1 MTKLQSVPNM
11 KQEKIQV
18 CNRRVAKWSFFV
30 LFLSRLHRLICY
42 IFFPAVIR
50 NYGNLLVE
58 LATVVPDG
66 VVCFFTSYVY
76 MVSV

>member
-1 MTKLQSVPNM
+1 MTKLPSVPNM
-11 KQEKIQV
+11 RPEKIQV
-18 CNRRVAKWSFFV
+18 CNPRMVNWSVYV
-30 LFLSRLHRLICY
+30 LFSSGYRLISC

-76 MVSV
+76 MVSI